1 MRNPKRNLPLSL
13 IIGIGGVTVLY
24 ALFNYGIMRVLPHE
38 TMVKMINSGDVYL
51 GTAVARQVL
60 GSTGAM
66 VIAIGMVLAM
76 FGSLNG
82 MTLAFPRMYYAM
94 AKEGHFFQSFGRLH
108 PVHRTP
114 CYRHN
119 RTVCHLLRPGS
130 HEEP

>member
-1 MRNPKRNLPLSL
+1 
-13 IIGIGGVTVLY
+13 
-24 ALFNYGIMRVLPHE
+24 
-38 TMVKMINSGDVYL
+38 MVKMINSGDVYL

-114 CYRHN
+114 VTAIIVQCVISCALVLMR
-119 RTVCHLLRPGS
+119 L
-130 HEEP
+130 